1 MRNGEKPVNK
11 AKQLSNQAIDI
22 LKKFGIDPRE
32 ALWDCHGQYIIYHR
46 YLEQIALKAGIKFGF
61 PTVLETNQEKKSCAI
76 LVEGWFVKE
85 QKDSSGPALSVW
97 TVGEAAP
104 YNNKNSYP
112 FAMAEKRAKDRLI
125 LKLIGLHGE
134 VYSEDEA
141 DDFKPK
147 KEAKPRVKKD
157 AKYFDDLCAYVVKNL
172 KSSDCIEM
180 VDQIIDVNSDDLNK
194 MNSEQRVSVRK
205 VLNAKRDELAKEGEA
220 A

>member
-1 MRNGEKPVNK
+1 MRKGEKPVNK
-11 AKQLSNQAIDI
+11 AKQLSSQAIDI

-32 ALWDCHGQYIIYHR
+32 ALWDCHGQYVIYHR
-46 YLEQIALKAGIKFGF
+46 YLEQVALRAGIRFGM
-61 PTVLETNQEKKSCAI
+61 PTVLDINQKEKSCCL
-76 LVEGWFVKE
+76 LVEGWIQ
-85 QKDSSGPALSVW
+85 QKDGKPPIAIW
-97 TVGEAAP
+97 TIGEAAT

-112 FAMAEKRAKDRLI
+112 MAMAEKRAKDRLV

-172 KSSDCIEM
+172 KSSDSIEM
-180 VDQIIDVNSDDLNK
+180 VNQIIDVNSDDLNK
-194 MNSEQRVSVRK
+194 MNSEQRISVRK

>member
-1 MRNGEKPVNK
+1 MNK

-32 ALWDCHGQYIIYHR
+32 ALWDCHGQYVIYHR
-46 YLEQIALKAGIKFGF
+46 YLEQVALRAGIRFGM
-61 PTVLETNQEKKSCAI
+61 PTVLDINQKEKSCCL
-76 LVEGWFVKE
+76 LVEGWIQQEDGK
-85 QKDSSGPALSVW
+85 PPIAIW
-97 TVGEAAP
+97 TIGEAAT

-112 FAMAEKRAKDRLI
+112 MAMAEKRAKDRLI

-147 KEAKPRVKKD
+147 KEAKPRVRKD
-157 AKYFDDLCAYVVKNL
+157 AKYFNDLCAYVVKNL
-172 KSSDCIEM
+172 NSADSIEM
-180 VDQIIDVNSDDLNK
+180 VDQIIDSNSDDLNK